1 MKKIV
6 LLLFVMISSMAI
18 AQEQD
23 APAKLKGGPGP
34 GIENHVKDLKDK
46 LNLNEGQAAKV
57 KKLFEQRKAAMDAE
71 RAEYK
76 RTGTRPDPATL
87 KEKRDKENKAVE
99 AEMQKI
105 LTKEQFDKWRSLE
118 HQRGGKPQKSMQ
130 Q

>member
-6 LLLFVMISSMAI
+6 VLLFVLISSLAS
-18 AQEQD
+18 AQEHD

-34 GIENHVKDLKDK
+34 GIENHVKDLTEK
-46 LNLNEGQAAKV
+46 LGLNAGQVAKLR
-57 KKLFEQRKAAMDAE
+57 KFFEQKKAAADAE

-76 RTGTRPDPATL
+76 RTGTRPDPAAL
-87 KEKRDKENKAVE
+87 KEKRDKENKAAE

-105 LTKEQFDKWRSLE
+105 LTNEQFDKWKSL
-118 HQRGGKPQKSMQ
+118 QQQSVGKPQKSMQ